1 MTCDT
6 LQILKRKEKYTK
18 TMFGDMRLIDNVLNP
33 KTASL

>member
-1 MTCDT
+1 MTFDT

-18 TMFGDMRLIDNVLNP
+18 TMFDDMRLIDNVLNP